1 MTIEEIDRKAAE
13 MIQKYRKATG
23 SHADEF
29 VFNVEYRHHSGE
41 FYTGSYEPCSYD
53 ENSEK
58 VDWYNDWWEGEQDVV
73 FVRVV
78 SLYEIINF
86 YFERMA
92 DPTKYEV
99 TCLECRY
106 FENCVDAKRKEGEE
120 FYCYTYEPKCRYL
133 VKAKKYKAGEGPE
146 LKLKFLDR
154 EDGKP

>member
-13 MIQKYRKATG
+13 MIQEYRKATG

-41 FYTGSYEPCSYD
+41 SYMGSYEPCSYD

-78 SLYEIINF
+78 SLYDIINS
-86 YFERMA
+86 YFEA
-92 DPTKYEV
+92 
-99 TCLECRY
+99 
-106 FENCVDAKRKEGEE
+106 
-120 FYCYTYEPKCRYL
+120 
-133 VKAKKYKAGEGPE
+133 
-146 LKLKFLDR
+146 LDR